1 MPTSTDHGPAL
12 RPTHAEKD
20 SKGEWL
26 GFEGRLALYPITSVF
41 GGIFLF
47 SVLYSFKGASF
58 LPTAPLCLT
67 PGVFVTFVVVILVNK
82 KPPGYLRDWV
92 DTKFGRASIEQRP
105 AVSRHP
111 LSDD

>member
-1 MPTSTDHGPAL
+1 
-12 RPTHAEKD
+12 
-20 SKGEWL
+20 
-26 GFEGRLALYPITSVF
+26 
-41 GGIFLF
+41 
-47 SVLYSFKGASF
+47 
-58 LPTAPLCLT
+58 
-67 PGVFVTFVVVILVNK
+67 VTFVVVTLVNK